1 MHTCGH
7 FFESSHAPR
16 VLLFPVAVA
25 CAGCFV
31 QGSAALE
38 TSLSGANNGLM
49 SLSGVSYST
58 QFSTAVSTR
67 FLASHGHCCHPTRVH
82 WHAYGRPPQHY
93 QTPPNNLCM
102 IWHIVCCHVVALRK
116 WCDTPKFGHDSQHVG
131 GHTNSAVICAQT
143 PRSPHSR
150 LTTMGPLPCT
160 GVSVV
165 IQPVTE
171 QRVLCQH

>member
-1 MHTCGH
+1 MHECKSWPSRDDDLCLLMRARDFGCVALRGVWWVCMHNTCGH

-16 VLLFPVAVA
+16 VLLFPIAAA

-67 FLASHGHCCHPTRVH
+67 FLASHGHCCHFTRVD
-82 WHAYGRPPQHY
+82 WHAYGRSPQHY
-93 QTPPNNLCM
+93 QTPPNNL
-102 IWHIVCCHVVALRK
+102 A
-116 WCDTPKFGHDSQHVG
+116 T
-131 GHTNSAVICAQT
+131 SA
-143 PRSPHSR
+143 
-150 LTTMGPLPCT
+150 
-160 GVSVV
+160 
-165 IQPVTE
+165 
-171 QRVLCQH
+171 